1 MFEFYLMIKQ
11 IVTKYTT
18 FLKNNKMIDKNN

>member
-11 IVTKYTT
+11 IVTKYMI